1 VLYLNEWRV
10 AETIGDPAVCDWAH
24 CVHANTAILRVRCP
38 CPRERI
44 HGGFGGAINT
54 IDESPLLATMDAFR
68 MIEANHFQI
77 VATRDADWSA

>member
-1 VLYLNEWRV
+1 MSARTNPRRLWR
-10 AETIGDPAVCDWAH
+10 
-24 CVHANTAILRVRCP
+24 
-38 CPRERI
+38 
-44 HGGFGGAINT
+44 AINT